1 MINNF
6 DIIREHLTFEKATKF
21 DAETKKVKTIN
32 DTYDRYI
39 IHIIKRAK
47 DSNGKDFGSNE
58 SNRLIKTYEISS
70 LEYFDAKKSHII
82 DLCESN
88 GARAYILPQVRS
100 VPDCLKEM
108 MKIIIDNLENPTIKM
123 QHLFRSAT
131 CAMHKSRA
139 KRWILDLDK
148 DNMIEYKTIR
158 PDMVLQKKWTPAQV
172 LALVRGLIEKCGHNP
187 EDAYIVK
194 TPNGNTLI
202 TPPFDLMTAN
212 KLCSMIYNGQ
222 KSFVTG
228 IKWTGPGEY
237 DQISSKKNG
246 WLIKDGMALLYYS
259 GEKNT

>member
-6 DIIREHLTFEKATKF
+6 DIIREHLSFEPATKF
-21 DAETKKVKTIN
+21 DSETKQIKTIN

-39 IHIIKRAK
+39 VHIIKRAK

-70 LEYFDAKKSHII
+70 LDYFDVKKSHII

-108 MKIIIDNLENPTIKM
+108 MKIIIDNLENPTIKI

-148 DNMIEYKTIR
+148 DNMTEYKLIR
-158 PDMVLQKKWTPAQV
+158 SDMVLQKKWTPAQV
-172 LALVRGLIEKCGHNP
+172 LVLVRTLLEKCGHNP

-194 TPNGNTLI
+194 TPHGSTLV
-202 TPPFDLMTAN
+202 TPPFNLETAG
-212 KLCSMIYNGQ
+212 KLCSMFYQGQ
-222 KSFVTG
+222 KSVVTG
-228 IKWTGPGEY
+228 IEWTGPGEY
-237 DQISSKKNG
+237 EQKSKKING

-259 GEKNT
+259 GEKNS